1 MMQKLTLA
9 LLLTTAFSFQSM
21 AQQVKLKESID
32 YPLSATAASD
42 TLRIPLVVDKIPF
55 SKVKFGRNP
64 TFVRFSNRFEKSF
77 ADAITILKDDS
88 GKTTLLVAVD
98 LLKLNKGGN
107 YTTSIPVTVNG
118 KPQTDLSITL
128 IRPFAMLD
136 TIGKLQVL
144 IEGCK
149 IKPGLFRLTE
159 KGRTSNIND
168 LKIGPALFKDI
179 AAKDAFTFKDSSVL
193 IQAGTNF
200 AVSYTPNEA
209 RLKQLD
215 YGISSGTIELTA
227 PELEKPVTVQV
238 EIIKILGKLWIIYAT
253 FAGILIGSFVRIYL
267 ANKRELEGVRLKG
280 YELADRIQRN
290 TAHIQDKPFQL
301 EINGILSALATSLAQ
316 KNFSLKPADKK
327 TAMEDAIKV
336 AGDNYNTQ
344 REAFDTKLKSSTT
357 RLQILS
363 QVFVMPDIP
372 SVLSN
377 GLLIARQS
385 FDKADKSLAAFDI
398 TTSDAEIKNTV
409 TNINSFLTD
418 YTNRVSALIDMLN
431 NEEFQIKSIPAEML
445 AMIKR
450 NAEALKTRYTAI
462 KTDSKEPAEALKAV
476 EDAAL
481 LQVNL
486 KNTLQ
491 YMIDSMLSFF
501 NSRYKA
507 DDSEPMKNFKEAFA
521 NWLKMMEPIKDNPYL
536 SIDLIIVDAL
546 VKAISE
552 LPATAKGRTT
562 RGKGFSGAG
571 ENDAPFTIYNLGW
584 IEKSGIIL
592 PFFPNS
598 SNAGMNPLPEIIRRS
613 ASRIL
618 VINLVQLLILSLV
631 LSLIL
636 YKTYSPA
643 FIGKFDE
650 LITLFLLGFSIN
662 ITVESILQLGSKKES

>member
-1 MMQKLTLA
+1 MQKFTLTLLVITA
-9 LLLTTAFSFQSM
+9 LSFQSM

-32 YPLSATAASD
+32 YPLSATAATD
-42 TLRIPLVVDKIPF
+42 TLRIPLMVEKIPF
-55 SKVKFGRNP
+55 GKVKFGRKP

-88 GKTTLLVAVD
+88 GRASLLVAVD

-107 YTTSIPVTVNG
+107 YTASIPVTVNG
-118 KPQTDLSITL
+118 KPQADLSITF
-128 IRPFAMLD
+128 IRPFATLD

-144 IEGCK
+144 IEGCN

-179 AAKDAFTFKDSSVL
+179 AEKDAFTFKDPSVL

-200 AVSYTPNEA
+200 AVSYTPNET

-215 YGISSGTIELTA
+215 YGVSSGTIELNA

-238 EIIKILGKLWIIYAT
+238 EIIKSLSKLWIIYAT

-280 YELADRIQRN
+280 YELADRIQRS

-301 EINGILSALATSLAQ
+301 EINKILSALATSLAQ

-327 TAMEDAIKV
+327 TTMEDAIKI
-336 AGDNYNTQ
+336 AGEEYNKK
-344 REAFDTKLKSSTT
+344 REVFDTALKLSTT
-357 RLQILS
+357 RLQVLS
-363 QVFVMPDIP
+363 QVFVMPDMP
-372 SVLSN
+372 SVISN
-377 GLLIARQS
+377 GLLTARQS
-385 FDKADKSLAAFDI
+385 FDKADKSLAIFNHTDADTEIENTI
-398 TTSDAEIKNTV
+398 TNIKN
-409 TNINSFLTD
+409 FLTN
-418 YTNRVSALIDMLN
+418 YTNRVSALIDKLN
-431 NEEFQIKSIPAEML
+431 NDEFQIKAIPAEML
-445 AMIKR
+445 AMIRR
-450 NAEALKTRYTAI
+450 NAEALKARHAAI
-462 KTDSKEPAEALKAV
+462 KTDSEEPADALKAV
-476 EDAAL
+476 EDAVL

-501 NSRYKA
+501 NSKYKA
-507 DDSEPMKNFKEAFA
+507 DDTEPMKNFKEAFG
-521 NWLKMMEPIKDNPYL
+521 NWMKLMEQIKDNPYL
-536 SIDLIIVDAL
+536 IIDQNIIDSL
-546 VKAISE
+546 VKTIAE
-552 LPATAKGRTT
+552 LPATAKVRTT
-562 RGKGFSGAG
+562 RGGGFSAAG

-584 IEKSGIIL
+584 IEKSSIIL
-592 PFFPNS
+592 PFFQNN

-643 FIGKFDE
+643 FIGKIDE